1 MQIKTNPTVHDVIV
15 VGSGA
20 AGGMAAWNLTRKGV
34 NVLVLDAGQK
44 YDRSKFWSHVKSW
57 EVQQRLDRGQAP
69 PKFYVDNQ
77 DQPYAT
83 PDGQPFEWTRV
94 WGRGGKTNV
103 WGRVSLRY
111 SDLNLTEPERDGWE
125 IPWPIR
131 YKDIAPYYD
140 RVDRFI
146 GINGGTDDQEW
157 LPGSSYHLPPPAPR
171 CGERLLQKAAGST
184 GIKIV
189 SGRRAVLTRPQN
201 GHAACHYCGACG
213 RGCDVGA
220 FFNASDYL
228 IEPALQTGRLKV
240 VDNAVVA
247 RVLVDD
253 RGLANGVQYFDRNT
267 REEHRVYAK
276 RVVMGASCI
285 DSTRILLNS
294 KSERY
299 PNGIG
304 NGSDVIGRYLAEQ
317 IRFHMYGFLPEL
329 MGGRTQN
336 DDGIGGEHIYMPRF
350 TPRNGAKKD
359 YLRGFGMQFW
369 GIGALE
375 NASFAKKLPGFGV
388 GLKRAVKQRYPAL
401 VALHPYG
408 EVLGRRENR
417 ITVEGT
423 PLDRYGVPVARI
435 EYEIGDNERK
445 MAMDMY
451 DTAEEILRA
460 AKAEILPFE
469 RNSLDVNGGAIHE
482 HSTCRMGAD
491 PKRSALNGFCQSHE
505 VKNLFVVDGSAFT
518 TATEKNPTLTILAL
532 AWRATDYMAEEIR
545 AGRV

>member
-1 MQIKTNPTVHDVIV
+1 MQIKRSPEVHDVV
-15 VGSGA
+15 VIGSGA

-34 NVLVLDAGQK
+34 NVLVLDAGEK
-44 YDRSKFWSHVKSW
+44 FDRSKFWSHVKVW
-57 EVQQRLDRGQAP
+57 EWQQKIDRGQHP
-69 PKFYVDNQ
+69 PGFYLTQ
-77 DQPYAT
+77 REQPYEW
-83 PDGQPFEWTRV
+83 PKDNYFELVRV

-103 WGRVSLRY
+103 WGRVALRY
-111 SDLNLTEPERDGWE
+111 SDLNLTEPAYDGWE

-131 YKDIAPYYD
+131 YQDIAPYYD
-140 RVDRFI
+140 RVEQFI
-146 GINGGTDDQEW
+146 GINGGTDDQAW
-157 LPGSSYHLPPPAPR
+157 LPGSKYHQPPPPPR
-171 CGERLLQKAAGST
+171 CGERLLQRGAK
-184 GIKIV
+184 GIGISLV
-189 SGRRAVLTRPQN
+189 SGRRAVLTREHN
-201 GHAACHYCGACG
+201 GHAPCHYCGACG
-213 RGCDVGA
+213 QGCDVGA

-228 IEPALQTGRLKV
+228 IEPALGTGRLRV
-240 VDNAVVA
+240 IDNAVVA
-247 RVLVDD
+247 RILVDSQ
-253 RGLANGVQYFDRNT
+253 GLANGVQYFDRRT
-267 REEHRVYAK
+267 KQERHVYAK
-276 RVVMGASCI
+276 RVVLGASCI

-294 KSERY
+294 KSSTY

-304 NGSDVIGRYLAEQ
+304 NSSDVIGRYLAEQ

-329 MGGRTQN
+329 IGASVQN

-350 TPRNGAKKD
+350 KPQGVAKKD

-369 GIGALE
+369 GCGAQS
-375 NASFAKKLPGFGV
+375 NASFGKQLPGIGV
-388 GLKRAVKQRYPAL
+388 ELKQAIKKRYPAL

-417 ITVEGT
+417 VTVEGT
-423 PLDRYGVPVARI
+423 PVDRYGVPIARI
-435 EYEIGDNERK
+435 EYTIGENERR
-445 MAMDMY
+445 MAQDMY
-451 DTAEEILRA
+451 DTAEAILRS

-469 RNSLDVNGGAIHE
+469 RGALDVNGGAIHE

-532 AWRATDYMAEEIR
+532 AWRATDYLAEEIR